1 MTNLNISSKMPFR
14 WQINASSISKLIGDF
29 WLKNESKKGARKH
42 QMEALAKT
50 WLLNVKRMPK
60 FGVRPSTTLQQEL
73 AKRHKTKTTE
83 QIVQQSVTPQMKT
96 YIKQAVARQ
105 VDQRRVVND
114 IETTAKQKAE
124 SDLQEAAAAQAKAK
138 QDSQLAQRK
147 KLELADS
154 IPMKRFHK
162 ISSGLVVRIHA
173 YFYVDRNGQTKV
185 YQKIS
190 AKTAVLSSLEQAR
203 KDGWTLPSKRKEM
216 RSNVERAEK
225 RARISKQ
232 QALSKTA
239 AATETRQIAQNIRKV
254 VTCQIQT
261 TRGQLREDTDLKAV
275 QRKMPTVRKGNQKA
289 YFENFKGS
297 PYGAFVIGYIDGF
310 DTQTKTVIELKNR
323 AGGLFREVRLY
334 EKVQCF
340 MYMKMCRCRKAKLV
354 ETFGDERLEYD
365 IDWDQDFWNH
375 IKNGIH
381 LAIQE
386 LNRIEKD
393 AVYRQSFIELVI

>member
-1 MTNLNISSKMPFR
+1 MHTHFINMPFR
-14 WQINASSISKLIGDF
+14 WQINASSVAKLMGNF
-29 WLKNESKKGARKH
+29 WLKNESKDDARKY

-83 QIVQQSVTPQMKT
+83 QAVQQSVTPQMKT

-105 VDQRRVVND
+105 ADQRTVVRD
-114 IETTAKQKAE
+114 IETAAKQKAE
-124 SDLQEAAAAQAKAK
+124 SKTQEAAAAQAKAK

-147 KLELADS
+147 KSQLADS
-154 IPMKRFHK
+154 IPMKQFHK
-162 ISSGLVVRIHA
+162 ISSGLVVRVDG
-173 YFYVDRNGQTKV
+173 YFYINKDGQTKV
-185 YQKIS
+185 YQKKS
-190 AKTAVLSSLEQAR
+190 SKTAVLSSLEQAR
-203 KDGWTLPSKRKEM
+203 QDGWTLPSERKKM
-216 RSNVERAEK
+216 RSSVERAEK
-225 RARISKQ
+225 RARLSKQ
-232 QALSKTA
+232 QEVSAKA
-239 AATETRQIAQNIRKV
+239 AATETREIAHNIRKV
-254 VTCQIQT
+254 VTKEIQT

-275 QRKMPTVRKGNQKA
+275 QRKTPTIRRGNQKA
-289 YFENFKGS
+289 YFENFGGS
-297 PYGAFVIGYIDGF
+297 PYSAFVIGYIDGF
-310 DTQTKTVIELKNR
+310 DTQTRTVIELKNR

-365 IDWDQDFWNH
+365 IHWDQEFWNH
-375 IKNGIH
+375 IENGIR

-386 LNRIEKD
+386 LNQIEKD
-393 AVYRQSFIELVI
+393 TVYRQSFIELVI